1 MRRLGGV
8 TDRLATHNAT
18 RSPKRTARTASALM
32 VGVGLVAFVTV
43 FGASLKTSF
52 SGSLDAD
59 FHGTHVVDSGVFDSR
74 GGISPRLAATWKHRT
89 AWTSSPRRESGRP
102 RSPASPGMF
111 QAFTAATIGEVFE
124 LGGGRGRPLRPWR

>member
-1 MRRLGGV
+1 MVCFVGVSVLGPVLAGPAAAFIGYPMRVAGV
-8 TDRLATHNAT
+8 TAEIATANAT

-52 SGSLDAD
+52 AGSLDSE

-74 GGISPRLAATWKHRT
+74 GGISPRLAELL
-89 AWTSSPRRESGRP
+89 SSSEGVDVVAETQGRSG
-102 RSPASPGMF
+102 
-111 QAFTAATIGEVFE
+111 
-124 LGGGRGRPLRPWR
+124 